1 MQRVPAS
8 MEARRNI
15 IDRRPRRLMTTE
27 YVYDPTTLS
36 PWLAGLAAGAVGA
49 MAGILLAFS
58 LRSPDD
64 IVANSVSVT
73 VAALIVGLASGWLWR
88 RVRAT
93 TRALPT
99 FRWAVFGGLIA
110 ALVAIAIV
118 DQVALAN
125 LIPYAGPIAA
135 AVFASVGLLT
145 PFFATHHF
153 PGWGVAVL
161 VVLAVAL
168 AIGLFGRGNVES
180 GELSLSDLTTTTLAP
195 TANTQSETT
204 VAPST
209 SADPADVAP
218 VETFTEYVINQ
229 GSATWS
235 VPENLYGLDA
245 VAVGRS
251 DELTG
256 TISPQAGASFE
267 IDLTSFT
274 SDQPRRDEFVRR
286 LFGSDPIATFTSE
299 SFEVPEAADGEVVM
313 LEVPG
318 TLTVNGTP
326 RDVVWSVEARKVGS
340 VVEVTGEVDVTL
352 SEFGITPPS
361 LGFVQV
367 EDQATLEVLFQ
378 ADGR

>member
-1 MQRVPAS
+1 
-8 MEARRNI
+8 
-15 IDRRPRRLMTTE
+15 MTTQ

-49 MAGILLAFS
+49 MAGTLLAFS

-64 IVANSVSVT
+64 VVANSVSVT
-73 VAALIVGLASGWLWR
+73 VAALVVGLASGWLWR
-88 RVRAT
+88 RVRAVSGG
-93 TRALPT
+93 LST
-99 FRWAVFGGLIA
+99 FRWAVFGGFIA
-110 ALVAIAIV
+110 ALIGIAIV

-125 LIPYAGPIAA
+125 LIPYGGPIAA

-153 PGWGVAVL
+153 PPWGVAVL
-161 VVLAVAL
+161 VVVAVAL
-168 AIGLFGRGNVES
+168 GIGLFGRGNVES

-195 TANTQSETT
+195 TANTQSETSA
-204 VAPST
+204 VPST
-209 SADPADVAP
+209 AADPAEAAP
-218 VETFTEYVINQ
+218 AEAFSEFVISQ
-229 GSATWS
+229 GTATWA
-235 VPENLYGLDA
+235 VPENLYGLDT

-256 TISPQAGASFE
+256 TITPGSGFDFE
-267 IDLTSFT
+267 IDLTTFT

-286 LFGSDPIATFTSE
+286 LFGSDPIVTFTADA
-299 SFEVPEAADGEVVM
+299 FELPEAADGEEVM
-313 LEVPG
+313 LDVAG

-352 SEFGITPPS
+352 TEFGITPPR
-361 LGFVQV
+361 LAFVEV
-367 EDQATLEVLFQ
+367 VDEATLEVLFQ

>member
-1 MQRVPAS
+1 
-8 MEARRNI
+8 
-15 IDRRPRRLMTTE
+15 MTTQ
-27 YVYDPTTLS
+27 YVYDPTTLN

-49 MAGILLAFS
+49 MAGTLLAFS

-73 VAALIVGLASGWLWR
+73 VAALIVGVVSGWLWR
-88 RVRAT
+88 RIRAT
-93 TRALPT
+93 DGGIAT
-99 FRWAVFGGLIA
+99 FRWAVFGGFIV
-110 ALVAIAIV
+110 ALVGIAVV

-125 LIPYAGPIAA
+125 LIPYGVPIAI
-135 AVFASVGLLT
+135 AVFASIGLLT

-153 PGWGVAVL
+153 PVWGVGVL
-161 VVLAVAL
+161 VVIAAAMAV
-168 AIGLFGRGNVES
+168 GLFGRGNVES

-195 TANTQSETT
+195 TANTQSETS

-209 SADPADVAP
+209 TADPEDTVPADAFG
-218 VETFTEYVINQ
+218 EFVISQ

-256 TISPQAGASFE
+256 TITPGAGFAFE
-267 IDLTSFT
+267 VDLTTFT
-274 SDQPRRDEFVRR
+274 TDQARRDAFVRR
-286 LFGSDPIATFTSE
+286 LFGSDPVA
-299 SFEVPEAADGEVVM
+299 SFISDSFDLPEAGDGEVVV
-313 LEVPG
+313 LDVPG

-340 VVEVTGEVDVTL
+340 VVEVTGEVDITL
-352 SEFGITPPS
+352 TEFGITPPS

-367 EDQATLEVLFQ
+367 EDEATLQVLFQ